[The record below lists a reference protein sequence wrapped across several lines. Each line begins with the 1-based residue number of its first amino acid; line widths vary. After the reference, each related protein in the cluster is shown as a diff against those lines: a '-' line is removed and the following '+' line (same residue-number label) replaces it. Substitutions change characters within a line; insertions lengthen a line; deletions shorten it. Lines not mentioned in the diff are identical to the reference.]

1 MKEANGMRQVFVAA
15 AAVLMVAGGFGVAP
29 ALAATKAASFAPGT
43 PQEQAAY
50 YNACVKVSP
59 ALKDGC
65 ACRAQAA
72 MKYSPLLRADI
83 ILSMSN
89 AGKFRARSMQIS
101 HDEHDE
107 WAVFSADTAK
117 QCHIDN

>member
-1 MKEANGMRQVFVAA
+1 MGMRQVLVAA
-15 AAVLMVAGGFGVAP
+15 AAALVLAGGFAP
-29 ALAATKAASFAPGT
+29 ALAATKAAAFAPGT

-50 YNACVKVSP
+50 YNACIKVSP

-72 MKYSPLLRADI
+72 MKYSPQLRADI